1 MSTSTSNK
9 QPGHLDDILLS
20 VQSIPA
26 VGGSLNCLFDNAA
39 TCSLITE
46 TAAKTLNLVGEK
58 IMMEICT
65 VNGRKTID
73 SAIYH
78 VPLIDSTNKK
88 HIVVAHQVKA
98 ISDGLAKVYL
108 SGVKNLFSPS
118 VQDKW
123 ESVTSRPTWSVDLLV
138 GLDFMR
144 LYHIELERQDNLRI
158 VQSLFAKGLI
168 LVGSHQLLKSSN
180 LGLSENV
187 AAIRHYAQASINRV
201 SIHSVYN

>member
-1 MSTSTSNK
+1 M
-9 QPGHLDDILLS
+9 
-20 VQSIPA
+20 
-26 VGGSLNCLFDNAA
+26 
-39 TCSLITE
+39 
-46 TAAKTLNLVGEK
+46 
-58 IMMEICT
+58 
-65 VNGRKTID
+65 
-73 SAIYH
+73 
-78 VPLIDSTNKK
+78 
-88 HIVVAHQVKA
+88 
-98 ISDGLAKVYL
+98 AKVDL

-201 SIHSVYN
+201 SIHPFYNYFESDDMGVVPPTRCGNCRNCK